1 MSRPPWR
8 TVSSGPLPIFSL
20 DCWSSCFGV
29 MWVVYI
35 FWRSKPCLRYQWQI
49 NVPYF
54 PMHLVPRSFGSRFL
68 QPRSSFLFGWTP
80 ISLFFPLHPL
90 RGDISVTKLLCGKSE
105 IFLPI
110 FSSRTFVVSQLLCK
124 SFCHLEFIFVFGVRW
139 WPSHMF
145 CMSLYTSLN
154 TICRLGYFH
163 SILCLFSL
171 CRILPDH
178 RDMGLFLGSL
188 FSSTDLHACSY
199 TSTRLVWLQ

>member
-1 MSRPPWR
+1 MLNIFSN
-8 TVSSGPLPIFSL
+8 VSASLENCLFRSFANLFIGLLVFLLWSHVCCLYILEIKALSEISVANKCPIFSHAL
-20 DCWSSCFGV
+20 GSPFIWLTFSSATQQLFIW
-29 MWVVYI
+29 MN
-35 FWRSKPCLRYQWQI
+35 S
-49 NVPYF
+49 
-54 PMHLVPRSFGSRFL
+54 HFL
-68 QPRSSFLFGWTP
+68 NL
-80 ISLFFPLHPL
+80 PLHPL

-188 FSSTDLHACSY
+188 FSSIDLCVCS
-199 TSTRLVWLQ
+199 

>member
-1 MSRPPWR
+1 MILEKLDRYMQKIETNWVVCLPGVEY
-8 TVSSGPLPIFSL
+8 VSSLYILEIKPLSEVSLANIFYHTVGSLYILLMFSL
-20 DCWSSCFGV
+20 AMEKLSILMKS
-29 MWVVYI
+29 
-35 FWRSKPCLRYQWQI
+35 
-49 NVPYF
+49 
-54 PMHLVPRSFGSRFL
+54 HLFILSFM
-68 QPRSSFLFGWTP
+68 
-80 ISLFFPLHPL
+80 SLAL
-90 RGDISVTKLLCGKSE
+90 GDISLKILLYGISE

-188 FSSTDLHACSY
+188 FSSIDLCVCS
-199 TSTRLVWLQ
+199 